1 MTSVTKPQ
9 WVPSED
15 RVQNAIVTD
24 FMTWLDQQDR
34 AKVNDFAGLH
44 QWSVS
49 HIADFWS
56 AAWDYFDLPGEKG
69 RHIYTRNDQDI
80 KASAWFSQSKINFA
94 ENLLRYR
101 GDQEALV
108 FWGEKGRQRSLSRDE
123 VYNEVSRLAQA
134 LKAQGVEPGD
144 RVAGLMPNMPEAIV
158 AMLATT
164 AIGGVWS
171 SASPDFGAQ
180 GILDR
185 FGQIAPK
192 VLIAP
197 DSYDYNLKNHDVLG
211 KVTDVVKEIPALE
224 KVVVI
229 SWSGENLDL
238 SGLDNAVD
246 MRDFVNPFEP
256 AEIAFSRQGF
266 DHPLYIMFSS
276 GTTGAP
282 KCIVHRAGGAL
293 MKQLV
298 EHKFHG
304 DLKENDRLFYFTT
317 CGWMM
322 WNWFAAGLGC
332 GATLICYD
340 GSPFAGSPTILF
352 DLAEQEKITHFGT
365 SPKYLDTLKKA
376 GESPIDK
383 YKLPAL
389 RAIFSTGSPLLP
401 EGFDFVYEHV
411 KKDVQLASIAGGT
424 DILGCF
430 MLGNPIGAVYR
441 GEIQTPALGCAVSA
455 FSDEGK
461 PVSDAKSDD
470 GSNERGELVCTEP
483 FPSMP
488 LCFWGDEDGS
498 RYNKAYFE
506 RFDNIWTHGDF
517 LEITENGGLIIHG
530 RSDAT
535 LNPGGVRI
543 GTAEIYRQVETLE
556 EIREA
561 IVVGQNWD
569 GDVRVVLCV
578 ILQDGVKSL
587 DKELIKKIKTR
598 IRTGCTPR
606 HVPAKVVAVSDI
618 PRTRSGKITEL
629 AVRDIINGRE
639 VGNKE
644 ALANPEALD
653 LYRNISTLQED

>member
-1 MTSVTKPQ
+1 MTFVAKPQ
-9 WVPSED
+9 WQPSDE
-15 RVQNAIVTD
+15 RIKNAIVTD
-24 FMTWLDQQDR
+24 FMSWLEKEG
-34 AKVNDFAGLH
+34 KVTVDDFASLH
-44 QWSVS
+44 RWSVEQ
-49 HIADFWS
+49 IAEFWS
-56 AAWDYFDLPGEKG
+56 SAWDYLGVIGAKG
-69 RHIYTRNDQDI
+69 GHAFTRNDGDI
-80 KASAWFSQSKINFA
+80 KTSKWFGDARVNFA

-101 GDQEALV
+101 GSEEALV
-108 FWGEKGRQRSLSRDE
+108 FWSEKGREKAFSRDLL
-123 VYNEVSRLAQA
+123 YAEVSRLSQA
-134 LKAQGVEPGD
+134 LRAQGVRPGD
-144 RVAGLMPNMPEAIV
+144 RVAGLMPNMPEAII
-158 AMLATT
+158 AMLATS
-164 AIGGVWS
+164 AIGAVWS
-171 SASPDFGAQ
+171 SASPDFGVQ

-185 FGQIAPK
+185 FGQISPK

-211 KVTDVVKEIPALE
+211 KVRDVAGQIPSIE
-224 KVVVI
+224 KVVIV
-229 SWSGENLDL
+229 SWAGKTLDL
-238 SGLDNAVD
+238 TGIEQASDY
-246 MRDFVNPFEP
+246 RDFVAPYSP
-256 AEIAFSRQGF
+256 GEIDFSRQSF
-266 DHPLYIMFSS
+266 DHPLFIMFSS

-298 EHKFHG
+298 EHRFHG
-304 DLKENDRLFYFTT
+304 DLKEGDRLFYFTT

-322 WNWFAAGLGC
+322 WNWFAAGLAC

-340 GSPFAGSPTILF
+340 GSPFAGSPTVLF
-352 DLAEQEKITHFGT
+352 DLAEQEKVTHFGT
-365 SPKYLDTLKKA
+365 SPKYLDTLKKS
-376 GESPIDK
+376 GESPVLK
-383 YKLPAL
+383 YSLPTL
-389 RAIFSTGSPLLP
+389 RTIYSTGSPLLP
-401 EGFDFVYEHV
+401 EAFDFVYNNV

-430 MLGNPIGAVYR
+430 MLGNPIGPVYR
-441 GEIQTPALGCAVSA
+441 GEIQTPALGCAVAA
-455 FSDEGK
+455 FDDTGK
-461 PVSDAKSDD
+461 PVAKD
-470 GSNERGELVCTEP
+470 RGELVCTEP

-488 LCFWGDEDGS
+488 LCFWDDEDGS
-498 RYNKAYFE
+498 RYHKAYFA
-506 RFDNIWTHGDF
+506 RFKNIWTHGDF
-517 LEITENGGLIIHG
+517 LEVTPNGGLVIHG

-543 GTAEIYRQVETLE
+543 GTAEIYRQVERLE

-569 GDVRVVLCV
+569 GDVRVVLFV
-578 ILQDGVKSL
+578 ILQAEVASL
-587 DKELIKKIKTR
+587 DEGLIKKIKTA

-653 LYRNISTLQED
+653 LYRNIPALQEE

>member
-24 FMTWLDQQDR
+24 FMAWLDRQDR
-34 AKVNDFAGLH
+34 TKVNSFAELH
-44 QWSVS
+44 HWSVKN
-49 HIADFWS
+49 IADFWS

-69 RHIYTRNDQDI
+69 AHVYTRNDQDI

-94 ENLLRYR
+94 ETLLRYR

-123 VYNEVSRLAQA
+123 LYNEVSRLAQA
-134 LKAQGVEPGD
+134 LLAQGIEPGD
-144 RVAGLMPNMPEAIV
+144 RVAGLMPNMPEAII

-211 KVTDVVKEIPALE
+211 KVTDVVKDIPAIE
-224 KVVVI
+224 RVVVI
-229 SWSGENLDL
+229 SWSGADLDL
-238 SGLDNAVD
+238 SGVPNAVD
-246 MRDFVNPFEP
+246 MRDFVDPYQP
-256 AEIAFSRQGF
+256 TEITFSRQGF

-352 DLAEQEKITHFGT
+352 DLAEQENVTHFGT

-376 GESPIDK
+376 GESPIQK

-411 KKDVQLASIAGGT
+411 KADVQLASIAGGT

-430 MLGNPIGAVYR
+430 MLGNPIGPVYR
-441 GEIQTPALGCAVSA
+441 GEIQTPALGCAVAA

-461 PVSDAKSDD
+461 PVADD
-470 GSNERGELVCTEP
+470 RGELVCTEP

-517 LEITENGGLIIHG
+517 LEVTENGGLIIHG

-578 ILQDGVKSL
+578 ILQDGISGL
-587 DKELIKKIKTR
+587 SEELIKKIKTR

-606 HVPAKVVAVSDI
+606 HVPAKVVAVADI

-653 LYRNISTLQED
+653 LYRNIPALQED